1 MEFQVQEAD
10 RGRRG
15 DCGAQPGQVP
25 QGAAAAGG
33 GGGADADRGEPHGE
47 AQARAG
53 RLYDGEWLL
62 GHGNSTLGKLAS
74 TRNSGLETD
83 T

>member
-15 DCGAQPGQVP
+15 DCGAQLSQVP
-25 QGAAAAGG
+25 QGPAAAGG
-33 GGGADADRGEPHGE
+33 GRGADADCGEPHGE

-53 RLYDGEWLL
+53 RLYVGE
-62 GHGNSTLGKLAS
+62 
-74 TRNSGLETD
+74 
-83 T
+83 